1 MARELID
8 GFEGGL
14 TLMATKTS
22 GCTLVS
28 TSGLNLSGDYC
39 LAISTGMG
47 ENIKYTIVSDDEKYF
62 AFKYHTD
69 TVTYTTYMNHIMA
82 LYKDATAI
90 FQLKRNG
97 TSYKLE
103 AYVGSTLVATGNTPL
118 DFSTTHLIEVRVKVA
133 DSGGIIQVKLNGVL
147 DIDYS
152 GDTKPGTDTQFNLFY
167 LGSAY
172 GSSYGHGWYDD
183 LVVDDAAWIGDTK
196 IQGIKPTAAGN
207 SAQWTPSAGSNFQ
220 CVDEVPPDDADYVET
235 NTAAILDTHTFGDLV
250 GSIQAIKCV
259 QVHARSMKEGAPT
272 PQNLQLAVR
281 SGATDYFS
289 GNKAV
294 PAAAPKGLFNIWETD
309 PATAAAWLASGVNAA
324 EFGYKAVA

>member
-8 GFEGGL
+8 GFEAGL
-14 TLMATKTS
+14 TLMAAIS
-22 GCTLVS
+22 GSAALVS
-28 TSGLNLSGDYC
+28 TTGLNLSGDYC
-39 LAISTGMG
+39 LNLPISSDSVVD
-47 ENIKYTIVSDDEKYF
+47 YALVADDEKYF
-62 AFKYHTD
+62 AFKYRTN
-69 TVTYTTYMNHIMA
+69 TLTQNAYMNRVMF
-82 LYKDATAI
+82 LYKGANII
-90 FQLKRNG
+90 FQLRRNT

-103 AYVGSTLVATGNTPL
+103 AYVETTLVATGTTAL
-118 DFSTTHLIEVRVKVA
+118 GFSTTHLIEVRVKVA

-152 GDTKPGTDTQFNLFY
+152 GDTKPGTNTQFDILRIAGT
-167 LGSAY
+167 GSAY
-172 GSSYGHGWYDD
+172 AHGWWDD

-196 IQGIKPTAAGN
+196 IQGIRPTAAGN
-207 SAQWTPSAGSNFQ
+207 AAQWTPSAGANFQ

-235 NTAAILDTHTFGDLV
+235 NTAAILDTHGFGDLV
-250 GSIQAIKCV
+250 GSIESIKCV
-259 QVHARSMKEGAPT
+259 QVHARSVKEGAPT

-309 PATAAAWLASGVNAA
+309 PNTAAAWLASGVNAA